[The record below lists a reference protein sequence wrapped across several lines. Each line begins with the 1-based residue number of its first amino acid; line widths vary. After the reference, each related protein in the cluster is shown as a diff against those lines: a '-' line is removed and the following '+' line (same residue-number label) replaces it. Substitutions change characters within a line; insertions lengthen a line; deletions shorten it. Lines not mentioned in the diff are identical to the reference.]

1 MTRRIIIILA
11 TLLALCAC
19 TKRTPELVR
28 LARAQM
34 PATIDST
41 LIYEYGAVKDIQID
55 SFALVY
61 HDDSICMLQCRVR
74 CRTLSDESVE
84 KEYRYYY
91 LFDILQSNLNNRMI
105 FSDGLTELPLLPKER
120 IESSLKEVGDNHESV
135 YDKMYVR
142 TKPIRHPVGNKYMS
156 Q

>member
-1 MTRRIIIILA
+1 MGKWFFCILA
-11 TLLALCAC
+11 ALLSLCSCAE
-19 TKRTPELVR
+19 KTPELVR
-28 LARAQM
+28 LAKTQM

-41 LIYEYGAVKDIQID
+41 LKYEYGAVKDIQID

-61 HDDSICMLQCRVR
+61 NDDSICMLQCRVR
-74 CRTLSDESVE
+74 CSTLNDERIE

-105 FSDGLTELPLLPKER
+105 FSDGLIELPLLPKER
-120 IESSLKEVGDNHESV
+120 IESSLKELDLNHESV

-142 TKPIRHPVGNKYMS
+142 TKPIRHPVGNKYVKK
-156 Q
+156 